1 MKKRIFSLVV
11 ALAMLA
17 TSFST
22 TIHAADDEK
31 NVQALNPQYTY
42 ENNGYTLE
50 KVSHADVKAGETDG
64 FVDYYQYTD
73 PDRKICTGV
82 VEHIYKDGTDTPERD
97 TAAELAKLEIKL
109 RGKYPTATDEQIS
122 SMLAEIEASLTG
134 DACQSYAFSALG
146 YGDWVYIG
154 TMYGGTG
161 ITKHNA
167 ETMLKS
173 IGLLK
178 DETTGTDEEK
188 EAAKEY
194 NQKMIDSVVGLLYG
208 DNYYTEH
215 PVPTQGILLK
225 INVKTGESEIIMAG
239 SVNGYQVTLRN
250 AVEYNGRFYFIGT
263 QVGTENVAD
272 AATGIPSIFEVN
284 PETDEFRT
292 VYQAVTMD
300 EYRAMQQAHVFPIPR
315 AIAVYKGSLIA
326 SVTQMDGAHIIAYTP
341 DADDF
346 NADGSFKGIK
356 AEGNA
361 LRNPEFTEI
370 AEQSKE
376 LLNYPAYHMYD
387 ANYGGT
393 VYQMIEYNGN
403 LYMAIN
409 AGQKALH
416 STLNPTDGE
425 YTAVDPD
432 TLKETKCFAGY
443 AILEGTLR
451 DGASPSDRDAW
462 TWTPIIGNTA
472 DDQWDDSVNDAVE
485 NPAMYTFNIDPNRF
499 AAAICTM
506 EVYNGYLY
514 IGDYNDVT
522 QATYPM
528 LQMDFIHLATVLS
541 QSINL
546 YRMDGNHNI
555 ELVVGDA
562 TKTFPNG
569 SLSGLESGWSGIN
582 GHGSRINQYTS
593 MTQLWKPDDSV
604 EGDGIMLVGT
614 LDEGSLLRPLIK
626 ITNGDVL
633 KMDKEEWNEKI
644 NYLKVIIQLLL
655 NTTSIT
661 GSNLPVYGSDN
672 TADDVLPD
680 DVLPDYTALTPE
692 EMVEQALKAAQE
704 YDGLYDTQNASL
716 YDLRN
721 GSRESSVVLTREQT
735 LSLVEGIKSGE
746 IIPHSMPAQTAMET
760 LGVTYSMGQLTD
772 LLDGSGLDNIEEF
785 KDLYLDILDYYLEL
799 LKKLDL
805 PLPEPLKKIFDQLL
819 SKMSAEQLDA
829 LATCLI
835 SISTS
840 VIGCD
845 TYAFSTDADGRNVK
859 VDVITLNGLGDD
871 SNQTMRNFALTDDY
885 VVFIPGNAIRGGSVY
900 RLTEWPGMSDND
912 KPDPNPK
919 SYTVTIKD
927 AGEGATGEGEYTQ
940 GSTVELYA
948 GTKEGFVFNGWT
960 SDDVTI
966 NNSDSAKA
974 SFVMISGAVT
984 VTANWKEDSQTPDP
998 DPKPEYYYVNIEN
1011 AGDGATVSGNYEKNT
1026 TVSIY
1031 AGTKEGYTFTG
1042 WTSSDVVIKNADSAR
1057 ASFVMPEKNVT
1068 VTANWNKDADDD
1080 GLFTLISILKFDSN
1094 GGSKIDDVVGSLG
1107 LAVDLTL
1114 GKYQTVKEGYTFT
1127 GWYADK
1133 ELTDKVT
1140 SVRLGSYSTV
1150 YAGWEEIKLPEEKP
1164 DIKDIFNDVPS
1175 GSYYE
1180 DAVIWAVGNGITN
1193 GTGEMTFDPDGICTR
1208 AQAVTFLWR
1217 AAGSPAA
1224 EGNVMP
1230 FEDVVPGSYYYDA
1243 VLWAVEK
1250 GITKGTSET
1259 TFSPDMN
1266 CSRAQIVTFLWR
1278 SQGSPAADGIILFDD
1293 VASDVYYTE
1302 AVLWAVS
1309 ESVTNGTSATTFS
1322 PDNNCTRA
1330 QIVTFIWRT
1339 LAD

>member
-50 KVSHADVKAGETDG
+50 KVSHADVEAGEIDG

-73 PDRKICTGV
+73 PDGKICTGV

-97 TAAELAKLEIKL
+97 TAAELAKLESKL

-300 EYRAMQQAHVFPIPR
+300 EYRAMQKAYVFPIPR

-326 SVTQMDGAHIIAYTP
+326 SVTQIDGAHIIAYTP

-346 NADGSFKGIK
+346 NADGSFRGIK

-370 AEQSKE
+370 AEQSEE

-416 STLNPTDGE
+416 STLNPTDGK

-432 TLKETKCFAGY
+432 TLKETECFAGY

-451 DGASPSDRDAW
+451 DGASPNERDAW
-462 TWTPIIGNTA
+462 TWTPIIGNTT
-472 DDQWDDSVNDAVE
+472 DDQWDNRVNHADE
-485 NPAMYTFNIDPNRF
+485 HPAKYTFNIDPNRF

-528 LQMDFIHLATVLS
+528 LQMEFIHLATVLS

-633 KMDKEEWNEKI
+633 KMDKEEWTEKI

-721 GSRESSVVLTREQT
+721 GSRESSVVLTKEQT

-760 LGVTYSMGQLTD
+760 LGVTYSMDQLTD

-835 SISTS
+835 SVSTS

-845 TYAFSTDADGRNVK
+845 TYAFSTNPDGSNVK

-900 RLTEWPGMSDND
+900 RLTNWPG
-912 KPDPNPK
+912 KGTEPTP
-919 SYTVTIKD
+919 VTYD
-927 AGEGATGEGEYTQ
+927 VTLDGTGEGATGGGRYKADAK
-940 GSTVELYA
+940 VNIYA
-948 GTKEGFVFNGWT
+948 GTKEGYTFNGWT
-960 SDDVTI
+960 SDDGVI
-966 NNSDSAKA
+966 FDNAKSAA
-974 SFVMISGAVT
+974 TSFTMPDKNVT
-984 VTANWKEDSQTPDP
+984 VTATWTENTP
-998 DPKPEYYYVNIEN
+998 ETIYYEVSVLNGGE
-1011 AGDGATVSGNYEKNT
+1011 GATGSGRYTEYT

-1031 AGTKEGYTFTG
+1031 AGTKEGYTFNG
-1042 WTSSDVVIKNADSAR
+1042 WTSDAGVIFADAKSA
-1057 ASFVMPEKNVT
+1057 ATSFTMPGRNVT
-1068 VTANWNKDADDD
+1068 VTANWTKDADEDP
-1080 GLFTLISILKFDSN
+1080 GVFPLIFRLTFDSN
-1094 GGSKIDDVVGSLG
+1094 GGSKIDDVLGSLG
-1107 LAVDLTL
+1107 LVVDLTL
-1114 GKYQTVKEGYTFT
+1114 DKYQPVRDGYTFT
-1127 GWYADK
+1127 GWYTDK

-1140 SVRLGSYSTV
+1140 SVRIGSDSTV

-1243 VLWAVEK
+1243 VLWAVEN